1 MGDPWLSRLILIDPQ
16 VVHERLAR
24 AQAAGLVERA
34 PNLWQVTLGI
44 ARMWQRVLFRS
55 DTIGTCREHP
65 PRATW
70 RARLMKP
77 RPVRF
82 PFLLAERAVT
92 PWDFSG
98 LWSST
103 DRVIAHLLGAHHD
116 GVQFAYDLEL
126 LRCHPG
132 ALERLRDEV
141 AAVVDDTSPR
151 AAWLRDLVVFERYHE
166 SLLAA
171 VERAL
176 EHDDGLSDEER
187 ADPDITLSG
196 YLRWCARQPATP
208 RETWRRW
215 LTGEPASV
223 CGNSGDLALE
233 VAPS

>member
-1 MGDPWLSRLILIDPQ
+1 MRDPWLSRVILIDPR
-16 VVHERLAR
+16 VVRERLAR
-24 AQAAGLVERA
+24 AQEVGLVARA

-44 ARMWQRVLFRS
+44 ARMWHRVMFRS

-65 PRATW
+65 PRSTW
-70 RARLMKP
+70 RARLLSA
-77 RPVRF
+77 RPLRF

-98 LWSST
+98 LWSPT

-132 ALERLRDEV
+132 ALERVRDLA
-141 AAVVDDTSPR
+141 AAVVDGTSPR
-151 AAWLRDLVVFERYHE
+151 ASWLRDLVVYEGYHE

-176 EHDDGLSDEER
+176 AGDDDLTAEQR
-187 ADPDITLSG
+187 ADPDITLTG
-196 YLRWCARQPATP
+196 YLAWCARQPATP
-208 RETWRRW
+208 RETWHGWQR
-215 LTGEPASV
+215 
-223 CGNSGDLALE
+223 GDFSLSSFPE
-233 VAPS
+233 VARA